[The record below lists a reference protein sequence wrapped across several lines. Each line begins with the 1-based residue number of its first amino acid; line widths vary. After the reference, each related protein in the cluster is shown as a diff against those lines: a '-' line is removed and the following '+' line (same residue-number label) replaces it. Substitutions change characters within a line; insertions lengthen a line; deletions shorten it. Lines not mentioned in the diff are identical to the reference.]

1 MIPET
6 RSTVVSICNRSV
18 LLELPADPDQL
29 LQDAVDA
36 EAAGIRHADAYWGLL
51 WDAAPKTAELILSR
65 SWTSGLQ
72 ALELG
77 CGAGLAGIAGLMAGM
92 QVTFSDLVPSAVQLA
107 QHTAALNGF
116 ADTAGLVIDWC
127 DPPDHTFDLL
137 LASDV
142 MYDSANHLPLLKT
155 LQAMLADNGL
165 VWIGDAG
172 RANSPKFIQ
181 LARVAGWQI
190 DLYDQK
196 CSPLSTPSHVQY
208 QLLVMRRQGRSSW

>member
-1 MIPET
+1 MIPKT

-18 LLELPADPDQL
+18 VLELPADPDQL

-65 SWTSGLQ
+65 EWPPGLR

-77 CGAGLAGIAGLMAGM
+77 CGTGLAGIAGLMVGM
-92 QVTFSDLVPSAVQLA
+92 QMTFSDLVPSAVQLA
-107 QHTAALNGF
+107 QHNAALNGF
-116 ADTAGLVIDWC
+116 LDADGLVLDWR
-127 DPPDHTFDLL
+127 DPLENRFDLL

-142 MYDSANHLPLLKT
+142 LYERANHQPLLQT
-155 LQAMLADNGL
+155 LGVMLTDNGT

-172 RANSPKFIQ
+172 RANSPLFIKS
-181 LARVAGWQI
+181 ARVAGWQVE
-190 DLYDQK
+190 LFDQHFA
-196 CSPLSTPSHVQY
+196 PIPQPTHVQF
-208 QLLVMRRQGRSSW
+208 QLLQLRRQCAE